1 MGTGTGMGMG
11 TGMGGEG
18 IRRVVVGNV
27 GCGSTVRDGGWMG
40 DEMRRD
46 EERWEGRAG

>member
-18 IRRVVVGNV
+18 IRSVVVVVGNV
-27 GCGSTVRDGGWMG
+27 GCGLWVVGRRCGMG
-40 DEMRRD
+40 D
-46 EERWEGRAG
+46 G

>member
-27 GCGSTVRDGGWMG
+27 GCGSTVRDGGWIG

-46 EERWEGRAG
+46 GKGREG